1 MTKSWTAPA
10 TTTPT
15 IIQMV
20 PGKYP
25 ICLLKSVLKG
35 PAPAIAQ
42 SDVQTIPTYLLEHS
56 LSHRLMYG
64 LVFADYHLN

>member
-1 MTKSWTAPA
+1 
-10 TTTPT
+10 
-15 IIQMV
+15 MV

-25 ICLLKSVLKG
+25 ICAAKIGPTKG